1 MGSVADGE
9 QPINS
14 TSFSAAH
21 LSNAFL
27 TSGRLRLMAEASVAR
42 YIATGNPKTSLS
54 HNEMAISPQAG
65 VSKDKGWYS
74 GSAISDVIS
83 EAGTKFNVQRSTSND
98 ELQKSGVV
106 ALN

>member
-54 HNEMAISPQAG
+54 HLDMAISPQAG
-65 VSKDKGWYS
+65 FFADKGWYCGSVIDGVYFS
-74 GSAISDVIS
+74 G
-83 EAGTKFNVQRSTSND
+83 GKKVQRRSLNVHRRIS
-98 ELQKSGVV
+98 V
-106 ALN
+106 AHE

>member
-14 TSFSAAH
+14 TSFSAVH

-54 HNEMAISPQAG
+54 HLDMAISPQAG

-74 GSAISDVIS
+74 GSGISDVYFR
-83 EAGTKFNVQRSTSND
+83 GGNKVQCPTVNVQ
-98 ELQKSGVV
+98 
-106 ALN
+106 